1 MQVAANHR
9 LVRNRSRLAWALYL
23 GAMGIFFVGL
33 VSSNRDPGDPS
44 SSLVPWISISVG
56 MLLWFTSLSQ
66 LRRWGPR
73 HRQDRLL
80 AAALSDLDDR
90 YKLYSFISSRLPDFI
105 VVGPGGVYSLV
116 TRSEGGTITCL
127 KDRWKKGGASVLTAV
142 FGNPFG
148 NPSYDAQEQVRRLRR
163 LLDEGGMQHV
173 PAGSMIV
180 FTNDRA
186 KPRVEGCSYPVARL
200 KALKETVLRQ
210 AGKGK
215 SVALT
220 SAQVREVRALF
231 DLRLESAHAW
241 R

>member
-23 GAMGIFFVGL
+23 GAMGIFFLGL
-33 VSSNRDPGDPS
+33 VTSSRAEVDQS
-44 SSLVPWISISVG
+44 ASMIPWVSISIG

-73 HRQDRLL
+73 HRQDRVL

-90 YKLYSFISSRLPDFI
+90 YKLYSFVSSRLPDFI
-105 VVGPGGVYSLV
+105 VVGPLGVVSLV

-127 KDRWKKGGASVLTAV
+127 KDRWKKGGQFMLTAI

-173 PAGSMIV
+173 PTGSMIV

-186 KPRVEGCSYPVARL
+186 RPRVEGCSYPVARL
-200 KALKETVLRQ
+200 KTLKETLLRL
-210 AGKGK
+210 AGKGR

-220 SAQVREVRALF
+220 SAQVREVRSLF
-231 DLRLESAHAW
+231 DRQLESAHAW